1 MGNIDVKERK
11 ISSRASDESK
21 KKIPYHK
28 LKIKFERF
36 ESYIRKC
43 KAFFFFFSLSE
54 TTASQG
60 EKGLNFRGI

>member
-43 KAFFFFFSLSE
+43 KAFFFFFHFPKL
-54 TTASQG
+54 QQVR
-60 EKGLNFRGI
+60 EKKV